1 MTELKSLKRLH
12 IDGTK
17 IFKKGSTVIKLKS
30 LERSH
35 SDGAKKWFHSDGTK
49 KFKEVF

>member
-1 MTELKSLKRLH
+1 MNKDGTKVLEASTVTELKSLKRLH

-35 SDGAKKWFHSDGTK
+35 SDGAKKF
-49 KFKEVF
+49 